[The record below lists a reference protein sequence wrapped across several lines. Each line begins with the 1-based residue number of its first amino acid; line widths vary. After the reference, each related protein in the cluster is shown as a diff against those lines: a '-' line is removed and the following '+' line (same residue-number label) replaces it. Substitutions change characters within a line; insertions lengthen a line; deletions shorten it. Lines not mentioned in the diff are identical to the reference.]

1 MKVEMEEDG
10 DKCLESGKGWS
21 EVRMDRWIGN
31 NGSKA
36 GHTVFGQRRDTT
48 DRSPSRASRTTM
60 FKLLEIREQA
70 LS

>member
-1 MKVEMEEDG
+1 MVKWWCHGEGWTVEGLDEVDMEEDG
-10 DKCLESGKGWS
+10 DKCLEGEKGWS

-48 DRSPSRASRTTM
+48 DRSPS
-60 FKLLEIREQA
+60 
-70 LS
+70 

>member
-36 GHTVFGQRRDTT
+36 GHTVFGQCRDTT
-48 DRSPSRASRTTM
+48 DRSPS
-60 FKLLEIREQA
+60 
-70 LS
+70 